1 MYSTFLIGCCTISI
15 KKFNHWLEVKPNM
28 NEHLLKCQLQ
38 LIVLWSSDILL
49 GASFQLE
56 SSVILTT
63 ESHLQG
69 KNEKEKSMSWHL
81 LTSLWRW
88 WIPVLG
94 KAQNNWAMESKWE
107 NSFHSSFILTVCQT
121 ILSGY
126 KTMI

>member
-1 MYSTFLIGCCTISI
+1 MYSIFLIGCCAISVQ
-15 KKFNHWLEVKPNM
+15 KFNHWLEVKPNM
-28 NEHLLKCQLQ
+28 NKHLLKCQLQ
-38 LIVLWSSDILL
+38 LILLWSSDILL

-56 SSVILTT
+56 SSVILTI

-69 KNEKEKSMSWHL
+69 KDEKEKSTSWHL

-107 NSFHSSFILTVCQT
+107 NSFHSSCILTVCQT

-126 KTMI
+126 KIMI